1 MSILGINPSF
11 FGAFQNFFAL
21 ELREGLLHVHMD
33 LGEGP
38 INVRASRLSLNDGQW
53 HHVELNLKRS
63 IGRIAINGANQ
74 SFEMPGKC
82 VGHQINVLGWPYK
95 LRHLFLYKREEN
107 LASTQS

>member
-1 MSILGINPSF
+1 MAILVTKPSF
-11 FGAFQNFFAL
+11 LGSFQNFFAM

-38 INVRASRLSLNDGQW
+38 INVRASRLPLNDGQW
-53 HHVELNLKRS
+53 HHVELNVKRS
-63 IGRIAINGANQ
+63 IGRIAINGAFK

-95 LRHLFLYKREEN
+95 LRHLFLYKQEEN
-107 LASTQS
+107 LAST